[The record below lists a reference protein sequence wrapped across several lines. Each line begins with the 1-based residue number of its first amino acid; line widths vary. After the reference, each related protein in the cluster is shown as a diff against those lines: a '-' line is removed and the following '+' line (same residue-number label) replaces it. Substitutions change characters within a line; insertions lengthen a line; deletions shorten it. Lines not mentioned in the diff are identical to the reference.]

1 MLTAITGQ
9 PKEEQTK
16 LIRKRLALV
25 AVAMLVASLG
35 TGYTAT
41 AASADELTGAGSTLV
56 APLMAQWAED
66 FKKKNGTDITYGAVG
81 SGAGIQQIS
90 ARSVDFA
97 GSDAPLKPSQ
107 AQACNGCVQIPWGL
121 TAVTVPY
128 NLPGV
133 KRLKLTPFI
142 LAQIYLGKISS
153 WDNAA
158 IKKANPGVNLPST
171 HITVAFRSDGSG
183 DTYAFTNY
191 LWKVSP
197 EWKSKV
203 GIYATS
209 VNFPVG
215 VGGRGNDGIASVV
228 KSTEGA
234 IGYVSASYAITHGF
248 FVAAI
253 QNAAK
258 KYIYPN
264 LKNIQEA
271 ASTIRRVPA
280 SNEVHIVSPSARLK
294 KAYPISTFTYAIVPK
309 SSPKKELLAKF
320 ILYALADGQKF
331 GAALDFAPIPAAVHT
346 AGVNTAKSLQ

>member
-9 PKEEQTK
+9 PKRGVVIV
-16 LIRKRLALV
+16 IRKRLAV
-25 AVAMLVASLG
+25 VTAAVLIAGLA
-35 TGYTAT
+35 TGFTAN
-41 AASADELTGAGSTLV
+41 ASADELTGAGSTLV
-56 APLMAQWAED
+56 APLMAQWAQD
-66 FKKKNGTDITYGAVG
+66 FKAKNGTDITYGAVG

-90 ARSVDFA
+90 ARSVDFGA
-97 GSDAPLKPSQ
+97 SDAPLKPSQ

-128 NLPGV
+128 NLPGI
-133 KRLKLTPFI
+133 KRLKLTPSV
-142 LAQIYLGKISS
+142 LSQIYLGKISS
-153 WDNAA
+153 WNNAQ
-158 IKKANPGVNLPST
+158 IKKINPGVALPST

-191 LWKVSP
+191 LWKVSAD
-197 EWKSKV
+197 WKSKV

-215 VGGRGNDGIASVV
+215 VGGRGNDGIASIV
-228 KSTEGA
+228 KSTPGA

-248 FVAAI
+248 YVAAI
-253 QNAAK
+253 QNRAK

-264 LKNIQEA
+264 LANIQQA
-271 ASTIRRVPA
+271 ASTIRRIPA
-280 SNEVHIVSPSARLK
+280 SNEVHIVDPSAKLK

-309 SSPKKELLAKF
+309 SSPKKALLSKF
-320 ILYALADGQKF
+320 ILYALEGGQKF

-346 AGVNTAKSLQ
+346 AGVNTAKSL